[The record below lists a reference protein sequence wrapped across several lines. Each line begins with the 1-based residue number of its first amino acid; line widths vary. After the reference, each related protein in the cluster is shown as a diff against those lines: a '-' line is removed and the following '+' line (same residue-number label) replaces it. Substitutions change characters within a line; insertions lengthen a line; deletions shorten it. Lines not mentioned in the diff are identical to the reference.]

1 LSSFPALFEQTC
13 SFVAQVSCALCRAGF
28 LRPLSR
34 RFPAPC
40 PFQANLLFS
49 GFPDFT
55 FQANLL
61 FSGFPDFTNQ
71 TSEALSNSSETQ
83 IKRCSN
89 GPAVSQ
95 SSGPTVWNQNSS
107 FDQNRH
113 FPGKAPCFQSSVQ
126 NRAFNELCLYLSCFL
141 NLKVENDYKN
151 SANK

>member
-1 LSSFPALFEQTC
+1 LSRFPALLLSSFPALFEQTC
-13 SFVAQVSCALCRAGF
+13 SFVAQVSYALCRAGF

-40 PFQANLLFS
+40 PFR
-49 GFPDFT
+49 
-55 FQANLL
+55 ANLL